1 MRIGILGGT
10 FNPVHSAHVQMARI
24 ARDEAALD
32 RVLLVVAADPPHKSV
47 EGEVPADERFK
58 MVSLAVENEAGV
70 EASDMEIKRGG
81 TSYMLLTLQEL
92 NTQYPKAELLL
103 IVGSDTLHDL
113 PNWHRP
119 QEVLKLAGVLCV
131 PRIGL
136 DQNDE
141 KAACELNERFGAKVT
156 ILSGKADMISST
168 DVRDRL
174 EAGRS
179 VDGLLPD
186 AVEQACYES
195 GAYFPAEVRALQ
207 KKCRAALSKERY
219 RHVAGTMRAAAAL
232 AERWNQDPEKARV
245 AALLHDCAKCLD
257 PVMQA
262 VLSGDDSDV
271 VAVYHA
277 FAGAVLAKTEYGVT
291 DEQILR
297 AIRLHTT
304 GDAGMT
310 DFDATIYA
318 ADLIEPTR
326 TFSCVDAYRQRVSLG
341 PDAFMRYALRRVVRF
356 IGRSDKALHPA
367 TRRATKYYDAKQSNK
382 KKMEGSH

>member
-32 RVLLVVAADPPHKSV
+32 RVLLVVAADPPHKRV
-47 EGEVPADERFK
+47 EGEVPADERYK
-58 MVSLAVENEAGV
+58 MVSMAVENEDGV
-70 EASDMEIKRGG
+70 DASDIELKRGG
-81 TSYMLLTLQEL
+81 KSYTLLTLREL
-92 NTQYPKAELLL
+92 HAQYPEAELLL
-103 IVGSDTLHDL
+103 IVGSDMLSDL
-113 PNWHRP
+113 PNWYQP
-119 QEVLKLAGVLCV
+119 EEVLKLAGVLCV

-136 DQNDE
+136 NQND
-141 KAACELNERFGAKVT
+141 AQTAIELKKRYGARVT
-156 ILSGKADMISST
+156 ILSGRADMISST
-168 DVRDRL
+168 EVREKL
-174 EAGRS
+174 EAGQS
-179 VDGLLPD
+179 VAGLLPE
-186 AVEQACYES
+186 AVEQVCYES
-195 GAYFPAEVRALQ
+195 GAYFPADVRALQ
-207 KKCRAALSKERY
+207 EQCRAALSEKRY
-219 RHVAGTMRAAAAL
+219 SHVAGTMRAAAML
-232 AERWNQDPEKARV
+232 AGLWKQDPVRART

-257 PVMQA
+257 PVTQE
-262 VLSGDDSDV
+262 VLSGDDTGVS
-271 VAVYHA
+271 AVYHA

-326 TFSCVDAYRQRVSLG
+326 VFSCVGEYRKRAALG
-341 PDAFMRYALRRVVRF
+341 PDAFMRYALKRVARF
-356 IGRSDKALHPA
+356 IGRSEKALHPA
-367 TRRATKYYDAKQSNK
+367 TRRAMEYYDRKQSDK

>member
-32 RVLLVVAADPPHKSV
+32 RVLLVVAADPPHKHV
-47 EGEVPADERFK
+47 EGEVSANERFE
-58 MVSLAVENEAGV
+58 MVSLAVENEDGV
-70 EASDMEIKRGG
+70 EASDVELKRGG
-81 TSYMLLTLQEL
+81 KSYTLFTLQEL
-92 NTQYPKAELLL
+92 HAQYPDAELML
-103 IVGSDTLHDL
+103 IVGSDMLSDL
-113 PNWHRP
+113 PNWY
-119 QEVLKLAGVLCV
+119 QTEEVLKLAGVLCV

-136 DQNDE
+136 NQTDAQT
-141 KAACELNERFGAKVT
+141 ARELNERFGAKVT
-156 ILSGKADMISST
+156 ILSGRADMISST
-168 DVRDRL
+168 EVRDKL
-174 EAGRS
+174 EAGQS
-179 VDGLLPD
+179 VNGLLPD

-207 KKCRAALSKERY
+207 EKCRATLSKERY

-232 AERWNQDPEKARV
+232 AERWNQNPEKARV

-257 PVMQA
+257 PVTQE
-262 VLSGDDSDV
+262 VLSGDDSGV

-304 GDAGMT
+304 GDAGMS

-318 ADLIEPTR
+318 ADLTEPTR
-326 TFSCVDAYRQRVSLG
+326 AFSCVDAYRERVSLG
-341 PDAFMRYALRRVVRF
+341 PDAFMLYALKRVARF

-367 TRRATKYYDAKQSNK
+367 TRRATEYYEAKQSNK